1 MLRYHWIAG
10 GFLSDGRR
18 WLERILE
25 LDPRPTA
32 QRGAALWAAA
42 WVSLIQGDREAGAAF
57 LAECREVAAASDDEV
72 LAAHA
77 DHWTGLMQLFSGDT
91 LASIAS
97 CEAAVEA
104 IERVGDQATAQTAL
118 FQLAMAQTYAGERE
132 AALTTCDRVLAL
144 SEKRGEQWC
153 RAYSLWVTGI
163 CQWHRGEAE
172 ASRAAAVGALELQ
185 RAFQDGICIALT
197 VELMSWLACDAG
209 QPDRAAELA
218 GGSEEVWR
226 QLGTTIE
233 AFGPDITADSRRKAA
248 ENEGQLGAT
257 EAARLRQSQA
267 GLAKLD
273 VVERA
278 LGQRVRAQPSQAG
291 SSPLTP
297 REAEV
302 AQLIAEGLSN
312 RAIADRLVIS
322 HRTVDGHV
330 ERILAKLECMS
341 RTQVATWAIAHTTGA

>member
-1 MLRYHWIAG
+1 MAG
-10 GFLSDGRR
+10 VRRRSAGPRGR
-18 WLERILE
+18 
-25 LDPRPTA
+25 A
-32 QRGAALWAAA
+32 
-42 WVSLIQGDREAGAAF
+42 
-57 LAECREVAAASDDEV
+57 CR
-72 LAAHA
+72 
-77 DHWTGLMQLFSGDT
+77 
-91 LASIAS
+91 
-97 CEAAVEA
+97 
-104 IERVGDQATAQTAL
+104 
-118 FQLAMAQTYAGERE
+118 
-132 AALTTCDRVLAL
+132 
-144 SEKRGEQWC
+144 
-153 RAYSLWVTGI
+153 
-163 CQWHRGEAE
+163 
-172 ASRAAAVGALELQ
+172 
-185 RAFQDGICIALT
+185 
-197 VELMSWLACDAG
+197 
-209 QPDRAAELA
+209 
-218 GGSEEVWR
+218 GSEEVWR

-297 REAEV
+297 QEAEV